1 MPVLQEMD
9 LHITVNKRHMNIC
22 PISLVFK
29 LWLIKKM
36 FNGLAS
42 WLNTH

>member
-9 LHITVNKRHMNIC
+9 LHITINKKPHMDIC

-36 FNGLAS
+36 FNLLAS
-42 WLNTH
+42 